1 MTSEPRYRIG
11 EIAEQLGVSTR
22 TLRYYEE
29 LNLLAPSSYSTG
41 GSRRYVEADR
51 QRILRIRELQAI
63 MGFNLEE
70 IREILHA
77 DDRLAELSTEYRK
90 GVTPKRQRAILVEAA
105 RLNARTQ
112 EQVLAKIA
120 ILQAFQAELEAKA
133 DRYREVA
140 AELGIDISK
149 ETYAPKAQTCSTDQ
163 TQELPMTQHTGL
175 TATASGT
182 IEIGGDLTVN
192 RLGFGAMRITG
203 QGIWGE
209 PADRDEAK
217 AVLRR
222 AVELGVN
229 FIDTADS
236 YGPT

>member
-1 MTSEPRYRIG
+1 MTTEPRYRIG

-29 LNLLAPSSYSTG
+29 HGLVAPSSYSTG

-77 DDRLAELSTEYRK
+77 DDRLAELTTEFHK
-90 GVTPKRQRAILVEAA
+90 GVTPKRHKTILVEAT

-120 ILQAFQAELEAKA
+120 ILQAFQAELETRA
-133 DRYREVA
+133 DRYQERA
-140 AELGIDISK
+140 HELGIDL
-149 ETYAPKAQTCSTDQ
+149 TAQTHND
-163 TQELPMTQHTGL
+163 TG
-175 TATASGT
+175 A
-182 IEIGGDLTVN
+182 
-192 RLGFGAMRITG
+192 
-203 QGIWGE
+203 
-209 PADRDEAK
+209 
-217 AVLRR
+217 R
-222 AVELGVN
+222 AR
-229 FIDTADS
+229 
-236 YGPT
+236 

>member
-1 MTSEPRYRIG
+1 MTEPRLRIG

-29 LNLLAPSSYSTG
+29 LGLVAPSSYSTG

-77 DDRLAELSTEYRK
+77 DDRLADLTTEFHK
-90 GVTPKRQRAILVEAA
+90 GVTPKRHKAILVEAA

-120 ILQAFQAELEAKA
+120 ILEAFQAELETKA
-133 DRYREVA
+133 DRYQERA
-140 AELGIDISK
+140 TELGID
-149 ETYAPKAQTCSTDQ
+149 
-163 TQELPMTQHTGL
+163 LPAEIHGHTG
-175 TATASGT
+175 T
-182 IEIGGDLTVN
+182 
-192 RLGFGAMRITG
+192 
-203 QGIWGE
+203 
-209 PADRDEAK
+209 
-217 AVLRR
+217 R
-222 AVELGVN
+222 AR
-229 FIDTADS
+229 
-236 YGPT
+236 

>member
-1 MTSEPRYRIG
+1 
-11 EIAEQLGVSTR
+11 
-22 TLRYYEE
+22 
-29 LNLLAPSSYSTG
+29 
-41 GSRRYVEADR
+41 
-51 QRILRIRELQAI
+51 

-140 AELGIDISK
+140 AELGIDLHAA
-149 ETYAPKAQTCSTDQ
+149 TTP
-163 TQELPMTQHTGL
+163 PL
-175 TATASGT
+175 T
-182 IEIGGDLTVN
+182 
-192 RLGFGAMRITG
+192 
-203 QGIWGE
+203 
-209 PADRDEAK
+209 
-217 AVLRR
+217 
-222 AVELGVN
+222 
-229 FIDTADS
+229 
-236 YGPT
+236 

>member
-1 MTSEPRYRIG
+1 MTTEPRYRIG

-29 LNLLAPSSYSTG
+29 LGLVAPSSYSAG

-77 DDRLAELSTEYRK
+77 DDRLAELTSEFHK
-90 GVTPKRQRAILVEAA
+90 GVTPKRHKTILVEAA

-120 ILQAFQAELEAKA
+120 ILEAFQAELEAKA
-133 DRYREVA
+133 TRYRQRA
-140 AELGIDISK
+140 SELGID
-149 ETYAPKAQTCSTDQ
+149 
-163 TQELPMTQHTGL
+163 LPSEIHGHTG
-175 TATASGT
+175 T
-182 IEIGGDLTVN
+182 
-192 RLGFGAMRITG
+192 
-203 QGIWGE
+203 
-209 PADRDEAK
+209 
-217 AVLRR
+217 R
-222 AVELGVN
+222 AR
-229 FIDTADS
+229 
-236 YGPT
+236 